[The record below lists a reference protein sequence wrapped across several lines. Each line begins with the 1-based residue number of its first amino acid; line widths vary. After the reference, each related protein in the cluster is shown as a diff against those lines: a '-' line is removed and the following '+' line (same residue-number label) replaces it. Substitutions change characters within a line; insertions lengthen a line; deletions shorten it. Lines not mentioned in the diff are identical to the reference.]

1 MLIGLGKIGMGYD
14 WDMPETVPALT
25 HTTAFAR
32 NPNFE
37 LLGAIDP
44 DPRRRQEYTGRY
56 QKPSWERLNEIS
68 KNLAPD
74 VVVISTPTE
83 THRKTLEEVLEN
95 ISPRLVL
102 CEKPIAE
109 SVADAEVMC
118 QRCLEKNIMLHVNYP
133 RRVNSSCREIKERIA
148 DGRISRPIRGVVW
161 YSKGLVHS
169 GSHFSNLLEYWL
181 GPVISHKLERAGR
194 ILAGKDS
201 EPDLQ
206 LSFREAEV
214 MFLALPEENF
224 SFHEIQLVAK
234 NGVLR
239 YQSGGERITW
249 QERQPN
255 PSEQGSFFLSSDEEV
270 ITRGVSGDQ
279 AVVADEVLR
288 CLEGEKSDLCTGE
301 EALRTLSALEE
312 SVKNPK

>member
-1 MLIGLGKIGMGYD
+1 MIGIGKIGMGYD
-14 WDMPETVPALT
+14 WDMPETGPALT

-32 NPNFE
+32 NPNFQ
-37 LLGAIDP
+37 LLGAVDP
-44 DPRRRQEYTGRY
+44 DPRRRQEYTKRY
-56 QKPSWERLNEIS
+56 QKPAWERLNEIS

-95 ISPRLVL
+95 ISPKLVL

-109 SVADAEVMC
+109 SVADAEEMC
-118 QRCLEKNIMLHVNYP
+118 QRCLEKKIMLRVNYP
-133 RRVNSSCREIKERIA
+133 RRVNPSCREIKERIA

-181 GPVISHKLERAGR
+181 GPVISHKLVQPGR

-206 LSFREAEV
+206 LFFREAEV
-214 MFLALPEENF
+214 KFLAFPEENF

-239 YQSGGERITW
+239 YQGGGDRITW
-249 QERQPN
+249 QKRQPD
-255 PSEQGSFFLSSDEEV
+255 PSGQGSFFLSTDKEV
-270 ITRGVSGDQ
+270 ISRGVSGDQ
-279 AVVADEVLR
+279 GVVADEVAR
-288 CLEGEKSDLCTGE
+288 CLKGENSELCTGE
-301 EALRTLSALEE
+301 EALRTLSVLEE
-312 SVKNPK
+312 AVKNLK